1 MPTRARHITLINRVA
16 NDFRDHNTLRA
27 LAKGGPVMLGFV
39 HLGVPVVEPKLEPGN
54 YMICWVNTVI
64 PEPPPEDKKDSDKKD
79 GDKKGKKGKQ
89 EAPAPEPV
97 PEAFIFVKLGGRRQA
112 PTRVTK
118 FLPPVPAVAQPTRV
132 VPNASTDVIDL
143 SMAFPIKVQKRKA
156 FVVQLRLKL
165 EPGAAARFK

>member
-1 MPTRARHITLINRVA
+1 EERKRAKA
-16 NDFRDHNTLRA
+16 A
-27 LAKGGPVMLGFV
+27 EAKAPASKGGKKGKASEQM
-39 HLGVPVVEPKLEPGN
+39 
-54 YMICWVNTVI
+54 TVD
-64 PEPPPEDKKDSDKKD
+64 EDSDDDWDTGK
-79 GDKKGKKGKQ
+79 GKKGKKGKQ

-143 SMAFPIKVQKRKA
+143 SMAFPIKFQKRKA